1 MSTHLSY
8 TVDTRP
14 MANEI
19 DSVSRHVNGTTTAV
33 VAMQAA
39 VIKAEKA
46 AADQVCHDVNRG
58 FHALMSSQISQKIAK
73 LQSDVDSHLTRLH
86 QQSKQLMAIKRQMER
101 DYQRTA
107 QRYTKTFNTI
117 NKELRIRVQ
126 ELDQPVFRFA
136 MVEVE
141 TTRNRI
147 NSLTATIPVVQ
158 SEAVADA
165 QRILTS
171 NVKYHGLQVLDS
183 TGTFVAGME
192 EQKAL
197 TKQILL
203 ASQKAENQSLY
214 IPVIVSETTSEHGL
228 SSSVYSSKVF
238 LSGQNVSN
246 VHSSVV
252 QSAPSLAWQNDANTN
267 NDTINNEFVRL
278 ISESNVSDRVKK
290 TIQNLMQIA
299 DKYQSL

>member
-46 AADQVCHDVNRG
+46 AADQVCNDVNRG

-73 LQSDVDSHLTRLH
+73 LQSDVDSHLTRLN
-86 QQSKQLMAIKRQMER
+86 QQVKQLLAIKRQMER

-107 QRYTKTFNTI
+107 QRYSKTFNTI
-117 NKELRIRVQ
+117 NKELKIRVQ

-136 MVEVE
+136 TIEVE

-147 NSLTATIPVVQ
+147 NALTATIPVVQ
-158 SEAVADA
+158 SEAVVDA

-171 NVKYHGLQVLDS
+171 NVKYHGLQVLES
-183 TGTFVAGME
+183 TGTFV
-192 EQKAL
+192 
-197 TKQILL
+197 
-203 ASQKAENQSLY
+203 SD
-214 IPVIVSETTSEHGL
+214 IVSETTSEHGL
-228 SSSVYSSKVF
+228 SSAVYSSKVF

-246 VHSSVV
+246 VHSNVV
-252 QSAPSLAWQNDANTN
+252 QSAPSLAWQDGANSND
-267 NDTINNEFVRL
+267 DVINNELVR
-278 ISESNVSDRVKK
+278 IMSESSLSDRVKK
-290 TIQNLMQIA
+290 TIHNLIQAA

>member
-46 AADQVCHDVNRG
+46 AADQVCNDVNRG

-73 LQSDVDSHLTRLH
+73 LQSDVDSHLTRLN
-86 QQSKQLMAIKRQMER
+86 QQVKQLLAIKRQMER

-117 NKELRIRVQ
+117 NKELKIRVQ

-136 MVEVE
+136 TIEVE

-147 NSLTATIPVVQ
+147 NALTATIPVVQ
-158 SEAVADA
+158 SEAVVDA

-171 NVKYHGLQVLDS
+171 NVKYHGLLVLES
-183 TGTFVAGME
+183 TGTFVSDME
-192 EQKAL
+192 AHKAL

-203 ASQKAENQSLY
+203 ASQKAENQSLF

-228 SSSVYSSKVF
+228 SSAVYSSKVF

-246 VHSSVV
+246 VHSNVV
-252 QSAPSLAWQNDANTN
+252 QSAPSLAWQDGANSND
-267 NDTINNEFVRL
+267 DVINNELVR
-278 ISESNVSDRVKK
+278 IMSESSLSDRVKK
-290 TIQNLMQIA
+290 TIHNLMQAA